1 MTELS
6 EAEVRSLVVASKVKD
21 VIKAHDLQTAGE
33 AIDALNKRV
42 IAMIDDAIARA
53 KQNNRKTVKAQ
64 DF

>member
-6 EAEVRSLVVASKVKD
+6 AEEIRSLVVASKVKD
-21 VIKAHDLQTAGE
+21 VIKAQDLQTAGE

-42 IAMIDDAIARA
+42 QALIEDAIARA
-53 KQNNRKTVKAQ
+53 KANNRKTVKAS